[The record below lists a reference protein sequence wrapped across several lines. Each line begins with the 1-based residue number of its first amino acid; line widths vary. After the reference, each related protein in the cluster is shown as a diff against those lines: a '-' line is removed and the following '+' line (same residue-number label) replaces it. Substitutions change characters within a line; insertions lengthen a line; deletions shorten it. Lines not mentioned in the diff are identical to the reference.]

1 MSRIERNAEHR
12 RRDDRR
18 RADDAVETWD
28 DEGGAPEHR
37 SGESDANGR
46 AERWS
51 DVHAEHWHHAGY
63 SEQTRERSEEDAK
76 DA

>member
-1 MSRIERNAEHR
+1 MSRIERNAEHQ

-18 RADDAVETWD
+18 RADDAVDTWD

-37 SGESDANGR
+37 PGESDANGR
-46 AERWS
+46 ADRWTE
-51 DVHAEHWHHAGY
+51 VQAEHWHHAGY
-63 SEQTRERSEEDAK
+63 SERTRERSEENAK